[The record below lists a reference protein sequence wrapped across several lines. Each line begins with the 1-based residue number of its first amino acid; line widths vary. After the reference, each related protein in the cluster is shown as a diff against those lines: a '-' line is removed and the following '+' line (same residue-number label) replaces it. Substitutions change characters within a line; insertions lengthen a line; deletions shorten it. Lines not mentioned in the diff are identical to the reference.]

1 MALELIAISATILVT
16 LSETV
21 AVAIRV
27 IALNQATEINPF
39 LDNDTLTIR
48 FAFI

>member
-1 MALELIAISATILVT
+1 MLELIAISATILVA

-39 LDNDTLTIR
+39 LDNDTLTIG